1 MQQHI
6 EVEYLE
12 LLNAHV
18 AKFISV
24 KGNSRSQSMC
34 VEGNKVV
41 QPTNKCQNVTPSVIS
56 NFFGSKTI
64 YKKQDEIW
72 NLLLEGLVL
81 LIGKGFFPLSSCENI
96 WMCKLVLNLDFML
109 VFPFQTTSSLKI
121 SFLPWLFN
129 VWIFISNSNLMLYS

>member
-1 MQQHI
+1 
-6 EVEYLE
+6 
-12 LLNAHV
+12 
-18 AKFISV
+18 
-24 KGNSRSQSMC
+24 MC

-56 NFFGSKTI
+56 KFFGSKTI

-81 LIGKGFFPLSSCENI
+81 LIAKGFFPLSTCENI
-96 WMCKLVLNLDFML
+96 WMCRLVLNLDFML

-121 SFLPWLFN
+121 SFLPWLLN